1 MIWIMTMARR
11 MNGVYAAF
19 MLVAFMMG
27 VAGALQAPTLS
38 LFLSREVGA
47 QPFWIGL
54 FYTVNAIAGIG
65 VSLWLAKRSDS
76 QGDRRKLIIFCC
88 LMAIGNALLFA
99 FNRHYLTLIT
109 CGVLLASLANTAMPQ
124 LFALAREYAEG
135 RIQTLELD
143 TYIDI
148 LEQCLAVL
156 PPDVVIHRLTGDGA
170 KRDLIAPLWSADKK
184 RVLSAI
190 QKRFEQDGVMQG
202 SALRG

>member
-124 LFALAREYAEG
+124 LFALAREYADG
-135 RIQTLELD
+135 RIQMLELD
-143 TYIDI
+143 AYIDI

-156 PPDVVIHRLTGDGA
+156 PPKAVIHRLTGDGA